1 MMPGFKLTKDMLWLG
16 LIPLSLWF
24 ISHYQFA
31 WNKTNSLPQKL
42 FVIKT
47 GALPAKN
54 DYVLFYAPPT
64 STLKQADTIIKKV
77 IGVCGNIVTK
87 EEQVFYIDGKK
98 IAVAKTH
105 SLKGRP
111 LQTSTVGMIPKGKY
125 FVWTPHI
132 DSYDSRYDEI
142 GLIDERTIIGVAY
155 PLF

>member
-1 MMPGFKLTKDMLWLG
+1 MRHFKLTRDMFWLG

-31 WNKTNSLPQKL
+31 WNTTNSLPQKL
-42 FVIKT
+42 FIIKIGT
-47 GALPAKN
+47 LPAKY
-54 DYVLFYAPPT
+54 DYVLFYAPIT
-64 STLKQADTIIKKV
+64 STLKQTDTIIKKV
-77 IGVCGNIVTK
+77 VGISGDIVTK
-87 EEQVFYIDGKK
+87 EGQAFYIDGKK

-111 LQTSTVGMIPKGKY
+111 LRSGTVGMIPKGKY
-125 FVWTPHI
+125 FAWTPHV

>member
-1 MMPGFKLTKDMLWLG
+1 MRRFKLRKSMLWLC

-31 WNKTNSLPQKL
+31 WNTTNSLPQKL
-42 FVIKT
+42 FVIKI
-47 GALPAKN
+47 GRLPAKN
-54 DYVLFYAPPT
+54 DYVLFYAPIT
-64 STLKQADTIIKKV
+64 STLKQTETMIKKV
-77 IGVCGNIVTK
+77 IGVCGDIVTK
-87 EEQVFYIDGKK
+87 EGQAFYIDGKK

-111 LQTSTVGMIPKGKY
+111 LQTGAIGMIPKGKY

>member
-1 MMPGFKLTKDMLWLG
+1 MPRFKLRKSMLWLC

-31 WNKTNSLPQKL
+31 WNTTNSLPQKL
-42 FVIKT
+42 FIIKI
-47 GALPAKN
+47 AELPVKN
-54 DYVLFYAPPT
+54 DYIMFYAPIT
-64 STLKQADTIIKKV
+64 STLKQKDTIIKKV
-77 IGVCGNIVTK
+77 VGISVDIVTK
-87 EEQVFYIDGKK
+87 EGQAFYIDGKK
-98 IAVAKTH
+98 MAVAKTH

-111 LQTSTVGMIPKGKY
+111 LQTGTVGMIPKGKY
-125 FVWTPHI
+125 FAWTPHI

>member
-1 MMPGFKLTKDMLWLG
+1 MRRFKLRKSMLWLG
-16 LIPLSLWF
+16 LIPLSIWF

-31 WNKTNSLPQKL
+31 WNTTNSLPQKL
-42 FVIKT
+42 FIIKIGT
-47 GALPAKN
+47 LPAKN
-54 DYVLFYAPPT
+54 DYALFYAPVT
-64 STLKQADTIIKKV
+64 STLKQTDTIIKKV
-77 IGVCGNIVTK
+77 IGVSNDIVIK
-87 EEQVFYIDGKK
+87 QGQAFYINGKK

-111 LQTSTVGMIPKGKY
+111 LQTGAVGMIPKGKY
-125 FVWTPHI
+125 FAWTPHI

>member
-1 MMPGFKLTKDMLWLG
+1 MLWLG

-24 ISHYQFA
+24 ILHYQFA
-31 WNKTNSLPQKL
+31 WNTTNSLPQKL
-42 FVIKT
+42 FVIKI
-47 GALPAKN
+47 GRLPAKN
-54 DYVLFYAPPT
+54 DYVLFYVPIT
-64 STLKQADTIIKKV
+64 STLKQTETMIKKV
-77 IGVCGNIVTK
+77 IGVCGDIVTK
-87 EEQVFYIDGKK
+87 EGQIFYIDGKK

-105 SLKGRP
+105 SLKGRV
-111 LQTSTVGMIPKGKY
+111 LRSGTVGIIPQRKY